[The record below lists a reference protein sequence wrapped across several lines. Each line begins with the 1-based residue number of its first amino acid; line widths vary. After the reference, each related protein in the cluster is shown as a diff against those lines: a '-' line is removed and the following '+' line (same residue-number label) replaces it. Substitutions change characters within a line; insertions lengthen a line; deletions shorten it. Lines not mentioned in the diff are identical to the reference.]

1 MSTTET
7 PEYQAVR
14 ETVARWSPAQRFALI
29 HEMLNMLAGDSRV
42 SGEPGQRRR
51 TLTQAIGL
59 GRGEGPP
66 PTDED
71 VRRWLEERRLEK
83 YG

>member
-1 MSTTET
+1 MSRTET
-7 PEYQAVR
+7 PEYQAIR
-14 ETVARWSPAQRFALI
+14 ETVARWTPEQRFALI
-29 HEMLNMLAGDSRV
+29 HEMLNMLAGDSPA
-42 SGEPGQRRR
+42 SGTPGRRRR
-51 TLTQAIGL
+51 TLTHAIGL

-66 PTDED
+66 PTDEE

>member
-1 MSTTET
+1 MSTTDT
-7 PEYQAVR
+7 SEYQAVR
-14 ETVARWSPAQRFALI
+14 ETVARWTPAQRFALI
-29 HEMLNMLAGDSRV
+29 HEMLNMLAGDSRA
-42 SGEPGQRRR
+42 SETPGRRRR

-66 PTDED
+66 PTDEE

>member
-14 ETVARWSPAQRFALI
+14 DTVARWTPAQRFALI
-29 HEMLNMLAGDSRV
+29 HEMLNMLAGESRGDET
-42 SGEPGQRRR
+42 SGRTRRM
-51 TLTQAIGL
+51 LAQAIGL
-59 GRGEGPP
+59 GRGNGSP
-66 PTDED
+66 PTDEE
-71 VRRWLEERRLEK
+71 VRRWLEERRLDK